1 MAVSAEYLELILE
14 LLGPLGGLDG
24 VRYKRMFGGASLN
37 VAGMTFALIAD
48 DTLYLKTDDESR
60 GRFEAAGLTPFKP
73 FEDKPGL
80 MSYHQAPETALDDQD
95 EMLVWGRL
103 ALEAA
108 RRASVKKA
116 PKRAVAATSAKKPAA
131 ETTPARRKAAK
142 KK

>member
-14 LLGPLGGLDG
+14 LTAPLGGLEG

-48 DTLYLKTDDESR
+48 DTLYLKTDDETR
-60 GRFEAAGLTPFKP
+60 ARFAAAGLKPFKP

-95 EMLVWGRL
+95 EMLEWARL
-103 ALEAA
+103 ALDAA
-108 RRASVKKA
+108 RRAAQRKA
-116 PKRAVAATSAKKPAA
+116 PKPPKAKKSPA
-131 ETTPARRKAAK
+131 KHK
-142 KK
+142 